1 MDSFGDHIT
10 RASFTSF
17 SRDFLDPAAPLS
29 CIGSGALGGKASGL
43 AFIRSVL
50 ARLDVGKYPGIR
62 IEIPS
67 LVVICTDV
75 FDEFMKR
82 NHLLETALS
91 EIPDDRLAHAFQKAD
106 LPFEIL
112 GDLRALIDDVHMPL
126 VIRSSSLLEDAR
138 REPFA
143 GIYATK
149 MIPNNRYD
157 PDVRFN
163 QLVEAIKLVYASTY
177 FRSARDYRK
186 ALGHG
191 DEDEKMALI
200 IQEVVGKRYQN
211 RFYPELSGVMRS
223 YNYYPMEPSTPEEGV
238 VNLALGLGKTIVD
251 GGVNWPY
258 SPAYPKVEP
267 PFGSVEKLLKN
278 TQTQFWAVNMGEP
291 PEYDPIQETEY
302 LLLED
307 LTAAEED
314 NSLTYLVST
323 YSPLSGRLS
332 IGTGFKGP
340 RALTFAPLLVLNEL
354 PFNDLI
360 KDLLDICT
368 QALGTPVEIE
378 FAMNFNPHRFGFLQV
393 RSMIVPTDDTKV
405 SVDELLGK
413 DVLVGCDHV
422 LGNGMVEDIE
432 DVVYVKPDS
441 FDLKHTLSIAPELEK
456 FNKKF
461 LTRGRSYLLI
471 VLGRLGTTDP
481 WLGIPII
488 WSRISAASVVV
499 EATRENVRVELSQG
513 SHYFHNIINLGIKYF
528 TLPFTS
534 RYNVDWDWLNR
545 QEIVEETAFI
555 RHIKT
560 PRPLRIKVDGRNS
573 RGVILR

>member
-1 MDSFGDHIT
+1 MDPET
-10 RASFTSF
+10 
-17 SRDFLDPAAPLS
+17 PLS

-43 AFIRSVL
+43 AFIRNVL
-50 ARLDVGKYPGIR
+50 GKLELGKYPGIR

-75 FDEFMKR
+75 FDAFMER
-82 NHLLETALS
+82 NHLMETALS
-91 EIPDDRLAHAFQKAD
+91 EVPDDRLAHAFQKAD

-126 VIRSSSLLEDAR
+126 VIRSSSLLEDSR

-149 MIPNNRYD
+149 MIPNNRFD
-157 PDVRFN
+157 PDSRFN

-223 YNYYPMEPSTPEEGV
+223 YNYYPMEPAAPEEGV

-251 GGVNWPY
+251 GGINWPY

-278 TQTQFWAVNMGEP
+278 TQSQFWAVNMGEP
-291 PEYDPIQETEY
+291 PEYDPVRETEY

-307 LTAAEED
+307 ITAAEED

-340 RALTFAPLLVLNEL
+340 RALTFAPLLVLNQL

-360 KDLLDICT
+360 QDLLNICT

-393 RSMIVPTDDTKV
+393 RSMIVPTDDTRV
-405 SVDELLGK
+405 SADELVGTG
-413 DVLVGCDHV
+413 VLVGCDHV
-422 LGNGMVEDIE
+422 LGNGMVDDIV

-441 FDLKHTLSIAPELEK
+441 FDLKHTLSIAPELEL

-461 LTRGRSYLLI
+461 LALGRSYLLI

-534 RYNVDWDWLNR
+534 RYKVDWDWLNR

-573 RGVILR
+573 RGVILK

>member
-1 MDSFGDHIT
+1 MDSFSEQIT

-17 SRDFLDPAAPLS
+17 NRDFLDPETPLS

-43 AFIRSVL
+43 AFIRNVL
-50 ARLDVGKYPGIR
+50 GKLELGKYPGIR

-75 FDEFMKR
+75 FDAFMER
-82 NHLLETALS
+82 NHLMETALS
-91 EIPDDRLAHAFQKAD
+91 EVPDDRLAHAFQKAD

-126 VIRSSSLLEDAR
+126 VIRSSSLLEDSR

-149 MIPNNRYD
+149 MIPNNRFD
-157 PDVRFN
+157 PDSRFN

-223 YNYYPMEPSTPEEGV
+223 YNYYPMEPAAPEEGV

-251 GGVNWPY
+251 GGINWPY

-278 TQTQFWAVNMGEP
+278 TQSQFWAVNMGEP
-291 PEYDPIQETEY
+291 PEYDPVRETEY

-307 LTAAEED
+307 ITAAEED

-340 RALTFAPLLVLNEL
+340 RALTFAPLLVLNQL

-360 KDLLDICT
+360 QDLLNICT

-393 RSMIVPTDDTKV
+393 RSMIVPTDDTRV
-405 SVDELLGK
+405 SADELVGTG
-413 DVLVGCDHV
+413 VLVGCDHV
-422 LGNGMVEDIE
+422 LGNGMVDDIV

-441 FDLKHTLSIAPELEK
+441 FDLKHTLSIAPELEL

-461 LTRGRSYLLI
+461 LALGRSYLLI

-534 RYNVDWDWLNR
+534 RYKVDWDWLNR

-573 RGVILR
+573 RGVILK